1 MFLSLSSFAIRPQDQ
16 EQTTYQKCVK
26 RIKRHSRPKPPR
38 GACIYCLS
46 TLTAANQQ
54 EWPIFRAIY
63 GHQNNPPMASFKS
76 DIKGKCTIIPRCCGG
91 GYRNRTGLLGFAI
104 RCIACLPTRLGAA
117 FQYNIIDMCARVGEI
132 KILKCSVFNQN

>member
-104 RCIACLPTRLGAA
+104 DVYLIIYLFINILGY
-117 FQYNIIDMCARVGEI
+117 FIIRVYRFVYENV
-132 KILKCSVFNQN
+132 LSESYSSNCFC